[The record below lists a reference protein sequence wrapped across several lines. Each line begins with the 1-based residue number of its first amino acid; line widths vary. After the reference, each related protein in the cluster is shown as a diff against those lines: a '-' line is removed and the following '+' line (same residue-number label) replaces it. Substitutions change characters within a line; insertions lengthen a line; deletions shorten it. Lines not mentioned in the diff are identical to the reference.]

1 MMNKDTPQSLLSFL
15 FLGFFLLPFS
25 LQAQQEELK
34 VLFVGNSYTYGN
46 NLAHIVYILSEGTK
60 TKLHTRKSV
69 IGGAHLRE
77 HWNGERELNTRE
89 IIREGGFDIVVLQD
103 YSLSAIETPDSLLKY
118 VRLFAG
124 FIEQYGAKTYLFNTW
139 AREKVPQLQEKIDE
153 IYGMA
158 ARENNIERVPV
169 GSAWELAKDIRPT
182 IDLHTADGSHATPLG
197 TLLTACVFV
206 RAICGELP
214 GEIPR
219 SFRTQDMHGETIYL
233 FNIDPLDAEF
243 CTRIA
248 AEIIP

>member
-1 MMNKDTPQSLLSFL
+1 MKKEPLASLKCLCL
-15 FLGFFLLPFS
+15 VGFFMLQTS
-25 LQAQQEELK
+25 VQAQQKELK

-46 NLAHIVYILSEGTK
+46 NLAHIVSILSEGTE

-69 IGGAHLRE
+69 IGGAHLGE

-103 YSLSAIETPDSLLKY
+103 FSLSAIETPDSLLKY
-118 VRLFAG
+118 VGLFSEY
-124 FIEQYGAKTYLFNTW
+124 IDQHGAETYLYNTW
-139 AREKVPQLQEKIDE
+139 AREKVPQMQEEINKI
-153 IYGMA
+153 YSMA
-158 ARENNIERVPV
+158 ASENNIQRVPV
-169 GSAWELAKDIRPT
+169 GSAWKLAMDLRPT

-214 GEIPR
+214 REIPR
-219 SFRTQDMHGETIYL
+219 SFRAMDQHGETIYL
-233 FNIDPLDAEF
+233 FNVDMLDAEF